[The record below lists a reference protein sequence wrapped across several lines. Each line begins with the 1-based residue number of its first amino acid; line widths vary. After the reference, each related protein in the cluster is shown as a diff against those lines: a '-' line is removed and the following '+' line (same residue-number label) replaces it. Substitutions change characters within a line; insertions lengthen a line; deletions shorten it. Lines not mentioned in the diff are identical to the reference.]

1 MLSKV
6 VNSSNA
12 TDFLKNVLI
21 FAILIIIFTFIIK
34 FLWNRALVPH
44 ITVLKPVTDL
54 KDALLLAF
62 GLMLLR

>member
-1 MLSKV
+1 MFSKV
-6 VNSSNA
+6 VNSNS
-12 TDFLKNVLI
+12 TSEFFKNVLL
-21 FAILIIIFTFIIK
+21 FAILIIIFTFVIK

-54 KDALLLAF
+54 RDALLLSF

>member
-6 VNSSNA
+6 VNSTSA

-44 ITVLKPVTDL
+44 VTVLKPVTDL
-54 KDALLLAF
+54 KDALLLSF

>member
-34 FLWNRALVPH
+34 FLWNRALDPH

-54 KDALLLAF
+54 MDALLLSF

>member
-44 ITVLKPVTDL
+44 VTVLKPVTDL

>member
-1 MLSKV
+1 MFSKV
-6 VNSSNA
+6 VNSNSA
-12 TDFLKNVLI
+12 SEFLKNVLL

-44 ITVLKPVTDL
+44 VTVLKPVVDL
-54 KDALLLAF
+54 KDALLLSF